1 MKNLY
6 NTPEI
11 RVEELTKADVL
22 CDSAENLGTDN
33 KVESFSDT
41 IGKQTFSL
49 DQFLQ

>member
-11 RVEELTKADVL
+11 RVEELKKADVL

-41 IGKQTFSL
+41 IGQKTFAL
-49 DQFLQ
+49 DDFLN